1 MRREFSKEFKKD
13 AVSLVID
20 QGYSR
25 AEAAES
31 LGLHVTVLSR
41 WVREYQSDE
50 GDAFRG
56 RGKLKSEQ
64 EEIRQ
69 LKEEVKRLKMEKE
82 ILKKAAVFFAK
93 ETK

>member
-13 AVSLVID
+13 AVSLVME
-20 QGYSR
+20 QGYTR
-25 AEAAES
+25 VEAARN
-31 LGLHVTVLSR
+31 LGIHPTLMGR
-41 WVREYQSDE
+41 WLKEYQADE

-56 RGKLKSEQ
+56 RGKLKPEQ

-69 LKEEVKRLKMEKE
+69 LREDKRLKMEKE

>member
-13 AVSLVID
+13 AVSLVVE
-20 QGYSR
+20 QGYTR
-25 AEAAES
+25 VEAARN
-31 LGLHVTVLSR
+31 LGIHPTLIGR
-41 WVREYQSDE
+41 WVKEYQADE

-56 RGKLKSEQ
+56 RGKLKAEQ

-69 LKEEVKRLKMEKE
+69 LREEIKRLKMEKE

>member
-13 AVSLVID
+13 AVSLVVE
-20 QGYSR
+20 QGYTR
-25 AEAAES
+25 VEAARS
-31 LGLHVTVLSR
+31 LGVHPTLIGR
-41 WVREYQSDE
+41 WVKEYQADE
-50 GDAFRG
+50 GHAFRG
-56 RGKLKSEQ
+56 RGKLKPEQ

-69 LKEEVKRLKMEKE
+69 LREEVKRLKMEKE

>member
-1 MRREFSKEFKKD
+1 VRREFSKEFKMD
-13 AVSLVID
+13 AISLVLE
-20 QGYSR
+20 QGYTR
-25 AEAAES
+25 VKAAES
-31 LGLHVTVLSR
+31 LGIAPTLLGR
-41 WVREYQSDE
+41 WVREYLSDE

-56 RGKLKSEQ
+56 RGNLRPEQ

>member
-1 MRREFSKEFKKD
+1 MKREFAKEFKKD

-25 AEAAES
+25 AEAAKN

-56 RGKLKSEQ
+56 RGKLKAEQ

-82 ILKKAAVFFAK
+82 ILKNRSK
-93 ETK
+93 